1 MAGQGSET
9 AVTGPTPDGTSTTR
23 VTFSPRN
30 VWQTGLVV
38 LALVATA
45 ALAWFVLTDARSV
58 IFTVV
63 MSWFASLAMEP
74 AVRRFSRHMR
84 RGVATLLMMAAV
96 GAFAVVFVVAF
107 GNMFVQQIAQL
118 LRALPDV
125 VASATDWVNSTFATS
140 YRVEDILSSI
150 QLTPSQATGYA
161 NQVIGGAIGI
171 IGSLVGALA
180 TAFSML
186 LLVFYLSADGPRL
199 RRWVASL
206 LPDRSQ
212 HVFINVWDLTTVKTG
227 EYVAARVVLATI
239 NGSTSA
245 LVFLVTGM
253 PSWLALGIWTGL
265 VAQFVPTIGTY
276 ISIALPVLVGLL
288 SPNPWTGV
296 IALIWAVVYQQVE
309 NLTFEPRISARAVN
323 IHPAV
328 AFVSVLLGA
337 SLFGIAGA
345 LLAVPICATL
355 LSLLDIY
362 AKRNPLEPEV
372 TDVPGDTPR
381 TAARSDG

>member
-1 MAGQGSET
+1 M
-9 AVTGPTPDGTSTTR
+9 
-23 VTFSPRN
+23 FSPRN
-30 VWQTGLVV
+30 VWQAGLVV

-45 ALAWFVLTDARSV
+45 ALASFVLTDARSV

-74 AVRRFSRHMR
+74 AVLRLSRHMR
-84 RGVATLLMMAAV
+84 RGAATLLVMAAV
-96 GAFAVVFVVAF
+96 GGFAVVFVVAF
-107 GNMFVQQIAQL
+107 GTMFVQQIAQL

-125 VASATDWVNSTFATS
+125 VTAATDWVNGTFSTS

-171 IGSLVGALA
+171 IGSLVGAIA
-180 TAFSML
+180 TAFTML

-212 HVFINVWDLTTVKTG
+212 EVFLNVWDLTSVKTG

-239 NGSTSA
+239 NSSTSA

-288 SPNPWTGV
+288 SPHPWTGV
-296 IALIWAVVYQQVE
+296 IALAWAVVYQQVE

-328 AFVSVLLGA
+328 AFVSVLVGA

-362 AKRNPLEPEV
+362 AKRNPIEPEAGG
-372 TDVPGDTPR
+372 VPDDAPQ
-381 TAARSDG
+381 TAARSSSSSPGTSSPGT